1 MPPFDG
7 FPMDARVRKLIE
19 VLWFEMML
27 LLWNR
32 KVKGWRW
39 DLEDSNG
46 PWALLDSANRV
57 E

>member
-32 KVKGWRW
+32 KVK
-39 DLEDSNG
+39 EDEPISG
-46 PWALLDSANRV
+46 
-57 E
+57 